1 MTPLVTG
8 FTQILEWF
16 RVAGGIIGFITLAL
30 GIVLYYRI
38 SMKGK
43 WTEAL
48 NQTVDIYQQQNVAL
62 DLRIKSMEDE
72 HKLVIGQMQEREREL
87 ITLRARTDLTEV
99 LKSSQVMIQGIN
111 DLITDQ
117 RSHDTAITTVL
128 KDAMTTG
135 QQQYREM
142 MELMNRML
150 IHLSETS
157 KDNLSQSQ
165 KNYALIEVVVN
176 AITSLSRRFGG
187 VEAAVNGVAEQVGS
201 EQVKIDPPEP
211 TNRRKNPR

>member
-117 RSHDTAITTVL
+117 RTHDTAITTVL